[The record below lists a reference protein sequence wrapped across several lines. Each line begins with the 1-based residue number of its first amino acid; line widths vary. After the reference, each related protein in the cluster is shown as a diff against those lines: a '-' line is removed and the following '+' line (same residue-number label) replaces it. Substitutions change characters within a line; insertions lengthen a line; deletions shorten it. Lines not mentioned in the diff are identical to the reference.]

1 MGATPAGPSPPAK
14 LVLTLPRCR
23 RRRRR
28 SAGRGPRAWVS
39 GPTCAPRSLRRCP
52 LARAA
57 RTGAAAGSRDPT
69 APAATLVAHGP
80 LREPRRAVLR
90 AAVGRSR
97 GPGGAPGGVASGAP
111 PIPRPSDS
119 FAVPARFTGLELGP
133 RRRPG
138 GGGAWGSLVPCS
150 MKSGGQGSAP
160 RWPLDARA
168 KAPVRP
174 AFAVACARVFPRGR
188 RAGFPRLEPRARW
201 RKHCCCEGYLEGELE
216 VF

>member
-14 LVLTLPRCR
+14 LVLTLPRC
-23 RRRRR
+23 
-28 SAGRGPRAWVS
+28 RGPRAWVS

-80 LREPRRAVLR
+80 LREPRGAPCGRRQESRA
-90 AAVGRSR
+90 GR
-97 GPGGAPGGVASGAP
+97 GPGRRRLRSPPPPHPPAVGFLRGSRQVHGPGAWAAAAPG
-111 PIPRPSDS
+111 RW
-119 FAVPARFTGLELGP
+119 RRLGL
-133 RRRPG
+133 
-138 GGGAWGSLVPCS
+138 AGSLQHEVG
-150 MKSGGQGSAP
+150 SGGQGSAP

-168 KAPVRP
+168 KAPVCP
-174 AFAVACARVFPRGR
+174 AFAVVCARVFPRGR